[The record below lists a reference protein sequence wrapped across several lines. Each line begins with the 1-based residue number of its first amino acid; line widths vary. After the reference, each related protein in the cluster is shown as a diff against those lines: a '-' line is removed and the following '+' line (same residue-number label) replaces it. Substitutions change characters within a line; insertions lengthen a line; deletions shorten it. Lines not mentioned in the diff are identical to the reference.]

1 MADQTCHRANLTYNS
16 GRGVEVDPKLQRIVE
31 GNTALTIGTTVL
43 LWQYAAI
50 ERASP
55 MMVDIVVTQLT

>member
-1 MADQTCHRANLTYNS
+1 MADQTCRGANLTYNS

-31 GNTALTIGTTVL
+31 GNAVLTIGTMVL

-50 ERASP
+50 ERSSP
-55 MMVDIVVTQLT
+55 MMVDIVATQLT